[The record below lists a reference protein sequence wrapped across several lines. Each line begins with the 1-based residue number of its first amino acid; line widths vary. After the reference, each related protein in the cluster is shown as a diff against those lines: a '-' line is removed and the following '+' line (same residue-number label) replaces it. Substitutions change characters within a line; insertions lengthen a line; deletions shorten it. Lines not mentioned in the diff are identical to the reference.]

1 MSRLALYVA
10 IGISVAVGALV
21 VLAIFGKFFEPQNDY
36 CEFAEEYAIAVEGA
50 RTSREI
56 TDASVE
62 FVSKVGNKA
71 ADPIPSGIR
80 ESAENLIDGARS
92 AASGATPDL
101 VGEKRTEVLTHA
113 RRMLQDCGMEP
124 VVRINNGS
132 LGMNTQPGSTPI
144 PHSLIQIR
152 QP

>member
-1 MSRLALYVA
+1 MNRLFLYALIGFCAVIVALLALWV
-10 IGISVAVGALV
+10 
-21 VLAIFGKFFEPQNDY
+21 FGEFFRPQNDY

-62 FVSKVGNKA
+62 FVSKVGGLA
-71 ADPIPSGIR
+71 ADPIPGEIR
-80 ESAENLIDGARS
+80 ESADSLIDRARS

-101 VGEKRTEVLTHA
+101 VGEKRTEILRSA

-124 VVRINNGS
+124 VVRE
-132 LGMNTQPGSTPI
+132 NTAKSGPESRPG
-144 PHSLIQIR
+144 
-152 QP
+152 